1 MGAVDWCP
9 LLSGGFLHGAKISR
23 TVCSHLSSSFQFS
36 RLQKYSNHQ
45 IVGFLERIGAEF
57 GACQVR
63 LCGVG
68 AELGVC
74 HVRLGAEFGACQV
87 RPAVTEL

>member
-1 MGAVDWCP
+1 MGWCSGGVQWSGAVEGCP
-9 LLSGGFLHGAKISR
+9 LLSGGFWHGGRISH
-23 TVCSHLSSSFQFS
+23 TVWSNLSSSFQFS

-63 LCGVG
+63 
-68 AELGVC
+68 
-74 HVRLGAEFGACQV
+74 
-87 RPAVTEL
+87 PAVM